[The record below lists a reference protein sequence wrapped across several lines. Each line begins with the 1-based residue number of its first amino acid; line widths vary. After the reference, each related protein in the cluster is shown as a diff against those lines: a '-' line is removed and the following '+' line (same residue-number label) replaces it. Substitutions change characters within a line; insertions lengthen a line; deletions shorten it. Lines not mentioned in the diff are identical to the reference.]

1 MTNVKQGRINVNKR
15 RVLIVRAGGWDKV
28 SAEAGDYDP
37 LIEMI
42 KAQVR
47 EITKN
52 VPAMPVEV
60 VVAGNIDE
68 ADKIMFADF
77 YAVIFLTRSMM
88 AKAREMKAIFR
99 QRHRNTKVIVL
110 TGLMPEEDVI
120 IVHKDWLTY
129 DLINS
134 ILRCG

>member
-1 MTNVKQGRINVNKR
+1 MNKR